1 MKNIFL
7 GITVAIFLL
16 CGNAFAQTKQTDDE
30 KAIIALM
37 TNLGKAW
44 DARDANKF
52 GEFMTEDCT
61 HIDPHGLH
69 TGRVAIVKHIQWVID
84 NILSKDNSKMEV
96 SDFSLRFVSSDVAL
110 FGFLGKEGGQSMRQS
125 YVLIK
130 TKNEWKIASF
140 QLTKIV
146 EQEKS
151 NAK

>member
-16 CGNAFAQTKQTDDE
+16 CGNAFAQVKQTDDE

-37 TNLGKAW
+37 TNVGKAW
-44 DARDANKF
+44 EARDANKF

-69 TGRVAIVKHIQWVID
+69 VGREAIVKHIQWVID
-84 NILSKDNSKMEV
+84 NLLPKDNSKMEV
-96 SDFSLRFVSSDVAL
+96 SDFSLRFVNSETAL
-110 FGFLGKEGGQSMRQS
+110 FGFLGKQDGLLMRQF

-130 TKNEWKIASF
+130 VKNEWKIASF
-140 QLTKIV
+140 QLTKI